1 MRPQARRAEV
11 APFDRVGVRQRRARA
26 CRVACIQPELRIK
39 PLWRV
44 TEQLVDQGPRIALG
58 SGHPM
63 TTDPGGIDSDQHAG
77 MLTSRNMPSQSVPD
91 IVVGRLPLYLRA
103 LSELFA
109 RGKRY
114 TSSQEIGD
122 WLGMSSAQIR
132 KDLSHFG
139 EFGKQGMG
147 YSVEELRTRLSK
159 ILRIDTEWPI
169 VIIGAGHIGRAV
181 ANYPGFADRGFRV
194 KALFDTNDAL
204 VGENIGVATVMH
216 MRVLEVFVRDN
227 AIRVAMI
234 SVPAAAAQGVA
245 DVLVNAGVRALLN
258 YAPVSLNVPAHVR
271 VENIDPVLH
280 LQHMTYYLQ

>member
-1 MRPQARRAEV
+1 
-11 APFDRVGVRQRRARA
+11 
-26 CRVACIQPELRIK
+26 
-39 PLWRV
+39 
-44 TEQLVDQGPRIALG
+44 
-58 SGHPM
+58 
-63 TTDPGGIDSDQHAG
+63 
-77 MLTSRNMPSQSVPD
+77 MPSESVPD

-103 LSELFA
+103 LNELFA

-147 YSVEELRTRLSK
+147 YSVEELRARISG
-159 ILRIDTEWPI
+159 ILRIDKEWPV

-194 KALFDTNDAL
+194 KAVFDADERL
-204 VGENIGVATVMH
+204 VGEQIGATTVLH
-216 MRVLEVFVRDN
+216 MSALAQFVRDN
-227 AIRVAMI
+227 GIHVAMI
-234 SVPAAAAQGVA
+234 SVPATAAQSVV
-245 DVLVNAGVRALLN
+245 DTLVEAGIRAILN
-258 YAPVSLNVPAHVR
+258 YAPISLNVPGHVR

-280 LQHMTYYLQ
+280 LQHMTYYLEG